1 MAHESRP
8 PQPGSGGGRRD
19 SRDRYL
25 PSTPFLLDYDL
36 LFLHTLAWVSAKAE
50 VNGYMAWEKVILG
63 SAFLLPLLDGVSAL
77 NANFPAAPFVL
88 IALLWVVA
96 RRAWLEPTDLRRRY
110 EERNALA

>member
-1 MAHESRP
+1 MLIVARRR
-8 PQPGSGGGRRD
+8 PGSAADGAT
-19 SRDRYL
+19 L
-25 PSTPFLLDYDL
+25 AIATCLATPFLLDYDL
-36 LFLHTLAWVSAKAE
+36 MLLAIPLAWVSAKAE

-63 SAFLLPLLDGVSAL
+63 SAFLLPLLSRVLAL
-77 NANFPAAPFVL
+77 NANFPVAPFVL